1 MNLAKE
7 LFRITQ
13 DSYNKCTHR
22 VKEVECYVHQTEE
35 YQVVA
40 FRGTE
45 ASLFFSGG
53 GWRDIIRDLRVIPWH
68 DKRVGWAH
76 SGFLKGARGV
86 VDTYLVKELD
96 KNKPTYLTGHS
107 LGGAL
112 AVVAAKLMHEEGFN
126 VCGTRTFGAPRS
138 LLKSSLESYKAA
150 DLDTVEYSNLG
161 DPIPDIPFRF
171 FKFRHI
177 NEVFTPRRRNGYSVM
192 RNHMIPHYKESFDV

>member
-1 MNLAKE
+1 MNLDKE
-7 LFRITQ
+7 LFKIADRSHTKHT
-13 DSYNKCTHR
+13 YTLR
-22 VKEVECYVHQTEE
+22 EVECYVHQTDD

-53 GWRDIIRDLRVIPWH
+53 GWRDVIRDLRVIPWH

-76 SGFLKGARGV
+76 SGFLKGARGI

-126 VCGTRTFGAPRS
+126 VCGTRAFGAPRS
-138 LLKSSLESYKAA
+138 LLKSSLESYRAA
-150 DLDTVEYSNLG
+150 NIDTIEYSNLG
-161 DPIPDIPFRF
+161 DPIPDIPLGLFS
-171 FKFRHI
+171 FKHV
-177 NEVFTPRRRNGYSVM
+177 NEVLTPRRRNGYSVI
-192 RNHMIPHYKESFDV
+192 RNHMMSHYKESFDV